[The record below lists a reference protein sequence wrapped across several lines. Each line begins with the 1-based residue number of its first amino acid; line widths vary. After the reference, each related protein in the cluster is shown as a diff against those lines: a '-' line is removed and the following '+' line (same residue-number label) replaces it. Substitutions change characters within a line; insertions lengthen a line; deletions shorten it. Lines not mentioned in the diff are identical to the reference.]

1 MNYNGITR
9 DALFMLADNR
19 FRNSKAYYDEHKEEL
34 KTKITVPMR
43 QIAGLLS
50 EEMLALDPMMNTIPT
65 KIVSRIRRDTRF
77 TKDKSLYRENIW
89 IMFMRD
95 KHQWRGYPCMWFE
108 VTPTSYSMGIG
119 IYGTEP
125 GLMAVYRKA
134 LKEKSEEFIRAAI
147 KCENAGAK
155 FYSEPYKRGFA
166 DCPMGLEEYYN
177 SKDICFITGSG
188 NLEDLESDKII
199 GILRKVYKE
208 FAPMYKFLLEI
219 SDDYFS
225 KEE

>member
-1 MNYNGITR
+1 MNYNGITQES
-9 DALFMLADNR
+9 LFMLADNR

-34 KTKITVPMR
+34 KARVTVPMR
-43 QIAGLLS
+43 QIAGILG
-50 EEMLALDPMMNTIPT
+50 EEMLALDPLMNTIPT
-65 KIVSRIRRDTRF
+65 KMVSRIRRDTRF

-108 VTPTSYSMGIG
+108 VTPTSYSLGVG

-134 LKEKSEEFIRAAI
+134 LREKSEEFIKAVI
-147 KCENAGAK
+147 SCEKTGAK
-155 FYSEPYKRGFA
+155 FYSAPYKRGFS

-177 SKDICFITGSG
+177 TKDICFIYETRTIKD
-188 NLEDLESDKII
+188 LEDERII
-199 GILRKVYKE
+199 DILRKAYKSY
-208 FAPMYKFLLEI
+208 APMYRFLLEI